1 MTSSPATPQRRIP
14 ELEALDPA
22 TADRIAAHAA
32 HLVAGFRPLT
42 DAQRD
47 LLATL
52 LRPSAQRQL
61 TGHRRPLRRR
71 ANPSTA

>member
-1 MTSSPATPQRRIP
+1 
-14 ELEALDPA
+14 LDPA

-32 HLVAGFRPLT
+32 QLVAGFRPLSE
-42 DAQRD
+42 AEVD

-61 TGHRRPLRRR
+61 AGRRPPRRP
-71 ANPSTA
+71 ASGASAA